1 MFIAMNRFQIAP
13 GSEEVFETL
22 WRERESHLDE
32 VPGFREFHLLRGP
45 SDETATLYASHSVWE
60 LPQGAR
66 SGPRSEGNLP
76 RASAVRGLRGRLV
89 SGLRVGTPQQFRW
102 LDGIVK
108 TVLVMN
114 LLDAIF
120 TLVWVRAGLAREAN
134 VLMRDLVNEHA
145 VLFVVAKL
153 SLVSL
158 GSLILWQRR
167 AHAGAVVAIFVIF
180 LVYYFVL
187 LYHLQYSSLLVRHL
201 IAG

>member
-1 MFIAMNRFQIAP
+1 M
-13 GSEEVFETL
+13 
-22 WRERESHLDE
+22 
-32 VPGFREFHLLRGP
+32 
-45 SDETATLYASHSVWE
+45 
-60 LPQGAR
+60 
-66 SGPRSEGNLP
+66 
-76 RASAVRGLRGRLV
+76 

-153 SLVSL
+153 GLVSL
-158 GSLILWQRR
+158 GSLILWKRR
-167 AHAGAVVAIFVIF
+167 THAGAVVAIFAAF
-180 LVYYFVL
+180 LAYYLVL
-187 LYHLQYSSLLVRHL
+187 LHHLQYSSLLVRHL
-201 IAG
+201 IAS

>member
-1 MFIAMNRFQIAP
+1 M
-13 GSEEVFETL
+13 
-22 WRERESHLDE
+22 
-32 VPGFREFHLLRGP
+32 
-45 SDETATLYASHSVWE
+45 
-60 LPQGAR
+60 
-66 SGPRSEGNLP
+66 
-76 RASAVRGLRGRLV
+76 

-102 LDGIVK
+102 LNGIVK

-120 TLVWVRAGLAREAN
+120 TLFWVRAGLAREAN

-158 GSLILWQRR
+158 GSLILWRRR
-167 AHAGAVVAIFVIF
+167 AHAGAVVGIFMIF

-187 LYHLQYSSLLVRHL
+187 LYHLHYSSLLVRRL